1 MNVNELRTVS
11 RFNNNET
18 IIEKTGRA
26 TGNIYYP
33 ASIALE
39 YGKITD
45 AQALLAADETVS
57 VMDSHGEKPYIVLDM
72 GKSSVGGYVVISVS
86 DVSKPVQFR
95 VSFTNWFDHI
105 VDETYGETGDYTRGS
120 CRYLGVEL
128 PILPADPNRYELF
141 TISEPGEYFFPLLQ
155 GQLRWVRLQSDTEDA
170 VIKLSGFRIENHRNF
185 DTSEPIGYF
194 RCDNNDYNSVW
205 NAGVWTSQL
214 ASIPNNDAWVS
225 LCGYLVP
232 RYIETSAPIGYLEGE
247 QMESY
252 TFSFSGRISI
262 NPSVPSKLGFAF
274 HIKDEINGIIG
285 EISLD
290 GHLSICS
297 MIDGNVFRL
306 FKVNEL
312 PVQIIDNKDF
322 SVKIVANQTTATI
335 YINDI
340 LVCRLN
346 DLPRQSGT
354 VGFYTEKEMWFAVKD
369 ISLNSVLIESDNLS
383 RWHFCRT
390 MGYLSDGAMRDR
402 LLWTGD
408 IAFASRNIYYAVNPR
423 YIHSSI
429 YMMMQ
434 NQTAEGY
441 VNPSPY
447 PGNKTIPKNNDYG
460 PFPSS
465 EFSAWFAPI
474 VAEYT
479 AYTGDLKTAADA
491 YDAVYR
497 NLEFVLRDIDK
508 TDGLFMIVPG
518 LSKMIFSLSLGNE
531 GKYSY
536 TNVLVYLAFKSGAYL
551 AKVLGKKRDYR
562 HWSNLADNIKQAI
575 LSKLYD
581 YERHTLIV
589 KDGMSDSAPFSNSFA
604 VIAGLIDNTE
614 ANLLPLDSD
623 GAGKLLGLSIRAML
637 KLNRDDEALNR
648 IRNGSPNVNWI
659 DAVNDWRHPATISE
673 CMYYP
678 ESGASGENWNDK
690 SHPDAAISDIFS
702 AYVLGV
708 LIEEIGFERYLIAPH
723 FLDVSMAEGTVP
735 TPHGDLKFSWEIKN
749 NTCFCWD
756 AVLSAPIGTS
766 GTLRIPVTGSDFKV
780 EINNIKIFPENHSGY
795 IVECDEKFV
804 FVRNID
810 AGDHYIHST
819 SHGENYVE
827 YYDKIKKILDV
838 KKTNKNLQCNIKDV
852 SSKTENSMLLWET
865 ELWDKNQWIEL
876 DLGEE
881 RAVAGI
887 SLFVNEDD
895 KAGTSIS
902 FDVTVR
908 NDNESDGT
916 TIEFDE
922 ILPTKSGVIDVDLFT
937 VLGLL
942 KGRYIRISIRKWFA
956 QSVKLSDIQIR

>member
-1 MNVNELRTVS
+1 MNVSELRTIS
-11 RFNNNET
+11 RSNNNE
-18 IIEKTGRA
+18 KTSRA
-26 TGNIYYP
+26 IGNIYYP
-33 ASIALE
+33 ASVALE

-45 AQALLAADETVS
+45 AKALLVADETVS
-57 VMDSHGEKPYIVLDM
+57 VMDSYGEKPYIVLDM
-72 GKSSVGGYVVISVS
+72 GKSSVGGYVVICVS
-86 DVSKPVQFR
+86 EVSKPVQFR

-105 VDETYGETGDYTRGS
+105 IDETYGEIGDYTRGS

-155 GQLRWVRLQSDTEDA
+155 GQLRWVRLQLDTEDA
-170 VIKLSGFRIENHRNF
+170 IIKLSRFRIENHGNF

-194 RCDNNDYNSVW
+194 NCDIDDYNNVW
-205 NAGVWTSQL
+205 QAGVWTSQL

-232 RYIETSAPIGYLEGE
+232 RYIETSAPIGYLECE

-262 NPSVPSKLGFAF
+262 NPSISSKLGFAF

-285 EISLD
+285 EISLE
-290 GHLSICS
+290 GHLNICS
-297 MIDGNVFRL
+297 LIDGNVYSL

-322 SVKIVANQTTATI
+322 SVKIVANRTTAMI

-369 ISLNSVLIESDNLS
+369 ISLNSVLIDSDNLS

-390 MGYLSDGAMRDR
+390 IGYLSDGAMRDR

-408 IAFASRNIYYAVNPR
+408 IAFASRNIYYAVNPQ

-447 PGNKTIPKNNDYG
+447 PGNKTIPKNDDYG

-508 TDGLFMIVPG
+508 TDGLFVVVPE
-518 LSKMIFSLSLGNE
+518 LSKMIFSLSLGNG

-551 AKVLGKKRDYR
+551 AKVLGKRRDY
-562 HWSNLADNIKQAI
+562 HYWTNLADNIKQAI

-581 YERHTLIV
+581 SERHTLTS
-589 KDGMSDSAPFSNSFA
+589 KDGMSDFAPFSNSLA
-604 VIAGLIDNTE
+604 VIAGLIDDKSGD
-614 ANLLPLDSD
+614 LLPLDSD
-623 GAGKLLGLSIRAML
+623 EAGKLLGLSIRAML

-673 CMYYP
+673 CMHYP
-678 ESGASGENWNDK
+678 ESSATGDNWNDK
-690 SHPDAAISDIFS
+690 SHPDAAISDVFS

-723 FLDVSMAEGTVP
+723 FLDVTKAQGAVP
-735 TPHGDLKFSWEIKN
+735 TPYGDLKFSWEIKN
-749 NTCFCWD
+749 NESLCWD

-766 GTLRIPVTGSDFKV
+766 GTLRIPITGSDFKV
-780 EINNIKIFPENHSGY
+780 EINNIKIFPENDSSY
-795 IVECDEKFV
+795 IVECDNKFV
-804 FVRNID
+804 FIRNINS
-810 AGDHYIHST
+810 GDHYIHST
-819 SHGENYVE
+819 SQGESYAE
-827 YYDKIKKILDV
+827 YYDKMKKICDV
-838 KKTNKNLQCNIKDV
+838 KKTNEKPQYNIKNV
-852 SSKTENSMLLWET
+852 SSKTENSMLLWES
-865 ELWDKNQWIEL
+865 ELCDKNPWIEL
-876 DLGEE
+876 DLGEK
-881 RAVAGI
+881 RVVAGLR
-887 SLFVNEDD
+887 LFIAKDD
-895 KAGTSIS
+895 EIRTPAS
-902 FDVTVR
+902 FSVTVL
-908 NDNESDGT
+908 NENQSDET

-922 ILPTKSGVIDVDLFT
+922 ILPTNSGIIDANLFT

-942 KGRYIRISIRKWFA
+942 KGRYIRINIRKWIGY
-956 QSVKLSDIQIR
+956 SVKLSDIQIR